1 MPADFVVRQHQLN
14 LGQCE
19 RLCSKWS
26 FDIERL
32 LGIGGHHAGSGE
44 PTLVPL
50 GSAINLLIR
59 SKVVDAGFEPTVV
72 NQWLPSLRNETLLVL
87 GEDVYAWACTS
98 SPDAWKQ
105 FLPKFYGQSEDVR
118 PRIAGYL
125 GCCLATTAATVRLYS
140 ANDVQTFGRYE
151 DTSPRG
157 GSGPRLTIRA
167 DDLADKIRQVCGR
180 VLFTVHPREAA
191 IA

>member
-1 MPADFVVRQHQLN
+1 MSTGFVVRQHQLN

-19 RLCSKWS
+19 QLCSKWS

-32 LGIGGHHAGSGE
+32 LHIGGHRSGSWE
-44 PTLVPL
+44 PTVVPL

-59 SKVVDAGFEPTVV
+59 SKVSDAGFEPTVV
-72 NQWLPSLRNETLLVL
+72 NAWLASLRNETLLVL
-87 GEDVYAWACTS
+87 GEDVYAWSSAT

-105 FLPKFYGQSEDVR
+105 FLLKLYGQSEDVR

-140 ANDVQTFGRYE
+140 ANDVETFRRFE

-157 GSGPRLTIRA
+157 GPGPRLTIRA
-167 DDLADKIRQVCGR
+167 DDLADKIREVCGR
-180 VLFTVHPREAA
+180 VLFTVHPREPA